1 MFLLLLSSATNTQ
14 EFLRQRLFERA
25 AKDPIDMIYADNPG
39 ETRKVKQASLL
50 KVMKWQ
56 IVKDRANY
64 KGKPPKRVVVWGSD
78 LPFDWAGELA
88 KIEATGTSDYHAK
101 PRKVSSVKKDQVESP
116 QVSAVP
122 EVPVKMQQAE
132 SPQVS
137 AVPEVSAP
145 SGMQFVKQ
153 VALPSESF
161 DCDSLS
167 SCLKC
172 GLAVWIGP
180 KENAPGD
187 VVLAYP
193 LDTEWSDNHNVEPY
207 CKECWGREEKLLEEL
222 VGQHKAIGGPT
233 VDQKKKNK
241 ANAAKKKKE
250 KAVQRKKKK
259 NSRAKEK
266 EASCAKE
273 KEASCAKEEE
283 ATGRTPRPS

>member
-1 MFLLLLSSATNTQ
+1 M
-14 EFLRQRLFERA
+14 
-25 AKDPIDMIYADNPG
+25 
-39 ETRKVKQASLL
+39 
-50 KVMKWQ
+50 
-56 IVKDRANY
+56 
-64 KGKPPKRVVVWGSD
+64 
-78 LPFDWAGELA
+78 
-88 KIEATGTSDYHAK
+88 
-101 PRKVSSVKKDQVESP
+101 
-116 QVSAVP
+116 SAVP

-207 CKECWGREEKLLEEL
+207 CKECCGREEKLLEEL

-233 VDQKKKNK
+233 VDQKKRTRPMLLRR
-241 ANAAKKKKE
+241 KKRRLFKG
-250 KAVQRKKKK
+250 RKKKQPRK
-259 NSRAKEK
+259 RKRSKLCKRKRSKLRKRRRSNWEDTKALLTSVHLSRLYQRRKGLFGV
-266 EASCAKE
+266 SV
-273 KEASCAKEEE
+273 
-283 ATGRTPRPS
+283 RQ